1 MGQLEKYGL
10 YVLCLLIFLIIGVSI
25 WGEPASAGTDPNP
38 KSETARV
45 AKVDKLAVPRVDI
58 KELTSPVKPPPSPS
72 PVKGADAPAPLAD
85 VGELSGGGKDA
96 KKSDAPKNEAKEPA
110 KTEPKAESRLE
121 SGKRPTHR
129 IKSGDTFE
137 SIAIGLGD
145 KKLVPMLLQLNPKLD
160 PKVLAI
166 GTEVQLPTTAEIAAH
181 KASANGVADAGKS
194 NGKAADGKAAGK
206 PADGKPA
213 DDPKKTAKAP
223 ETAKPEAGGGVRT
236 YTIAQGDT
244 LSGLAKRLYG
254 SDKRV
259 DDIKG
264 LNPSVDP
271 TRLRIGQ
278 VIKLPAR

>member
-25 WGEPASAGTDPNP
+25 WGEPANAATDPGTKNESA
-38 KSETARV
+38 KV
-45 AKVDKLAVPRVDI
+45 AKADKPAAPRVDL
-58 KELTSPVKPPPSPS
+58 KELVSPVKPAAN
-72 PVKGADAPAPLAD
+72 PVSTKGADAPVPSPLAD
-85 VGELSGGGKDA
+85 VGLDSGGGKDA
-96 KKSDAPKNEAKEPA
+96 KKSDTSKNDAKVEPA
-110 KTEPKAESRLE
+110 KTEPKPDNT
-121 SGKRPTHR
+121 KRPTHR
-129 IKSGDTFE
+129 VKSGDTFE

-145 KKLVPMLLQLNPKLD
+145 KKLVPVLLQLNPKID
-160 PKVLAI
+160 PKALAI
-166 GTEVQLPTTAEIAAH
+166 GTEVQLPTAAELASH
-181 KASANGVADAGKS
+181 KASAKGVADAGK
-194 NGKAADGKAAGK
+194 GKT
-206 PADGKPA
+206 DGKPA
-213 DDPKKTAKAP
+213 DAKPADEKKPAKAP
-223 ETAKPEAGGGVRT
+223 ETSGGVRT

-244 LSGLAKRLYG
+244 LSGLAKRLFG

>member
-25 WGEPASAGTDPNP
+25 WGEPANAATDPNP
-38 KSETARV
+38 KNEAAKV
-45 AKVDKLAVPRVDI
+45 AKADKPAAPRVDL
-58 KELTSPVKPPPSPS
+58 KELVSPVKPAANPNPNSGPAKS
-72 PVKGADAPAPLAD
+72 ADAPAPSPLAD
-85 VGELSGGGKDA
+85 VGLDSGSGGKDA
-96 KKSDAPKNEAKEPA
+96 KKSDTSKNDAKVEPA
-110 KTEPKAESRLE
+110 KTEPKPDNT
-121 SGKRPTHR
+121 KRPTHR

-145 KKLVPMLLQLNPKLD
+145 KKLVPVLLQLNPKID
-160 PKVLAI
+160 PKALAI
-166 GTEVQLPTTAEIAAH
+166 GTEVQLPTAAELASH
-181 KASANGVADAGKS
+181 KASAKGVADAGK
-194 NGKAADGKAAGK
+194 GKT
-206 PADGKPA
+206 DGKPA
-213 DDPKKTAKAP
+213 DAKPADEKKPAKAP
-223 ETAKPEAGGGVRT
+223 ETSGGVRT

-244 LSGLAKRLYG
+244 LIGLAKRLYG